1 MNEENRFSA
10 LTAFVAIAVAVL
22 SMGIPS
28 PLRADDYPN
37 KPVRLVVGFIAGSAA
52 DITARV
58 LGNRMGQILGQ
69 QFVVEVKPGA
79 GSSLAA
85 DFAAH
90 APADGYTL
98 FLGSSANI
106 TNNALNSKLID
117 ISKDLTPIGLA
128 TTVPVILVVNPASG
142 INSVAELVA
151 AAKAKPG
158 EVLYASTGVGTAPH
172 LAAELFAQRAGVK
185 LVHVPYQGSP
195 QAVTDLLGG
204 RTTMMFS
211 PASAVLGNVAAGKLK
226 ALASAANKRPAAAPN
241 IPTMAEAGMP
251 DFDTSI
257 WFGLMAP
264 NGTPREVTGKLEKAL
279 REAQASNEVQAALK
293 TGGFDVIVGGPD
305 DFAKMMQSESK
316 RWSAVAV
323 AAGLKK

>member
-1 MNEENRFSA
+1 MRGLIRFG
-10 LTAFVAIAVAVL
+10 VAIASLAFAG
-22 SMGIPS
+22 SIATQ
-28 PLRADDYPN
+28 LRADDYPN
-37 KPVRLVVGFIAGSAA
+37 KPVRLIVGFIPGSAA

-58 LGNRMGQILGQ
+58 LGGRMSQILGQ
-69 QFVVEVKPGA
+69 QFVVETKPGA
-79 GSSLAA
+79 GSSIAA

-90 APADGYTL
+90 TAPDGYTL

-106 TNNALNSKLID
+106 TNSALNSKLTD
-117 ISKDLTPIGLA
+117 ISKDLAPIALA
-128 TTVPVILVVNPASG
+128 TTVPVILVVHPSSG
-142 INSVAELVA
+142 INSVAELIA
-151 AAKAKPG
+151 RAKSKPG

-172 LAAELFAQRAGVK
+172 LAAELFAQRAGVT

-195 QAVTDLLGG
+195 QAVTDLLAG

-211 PASAVLGNVAAGKLK
+211 PASAVLGNVEAGKLK
-226 ALASAANKRPAAAPN
+226 ALASAAVKRPAVAPN

-264 NGTPREVTGKLEKAL
+264 NGTPREVIDKLMRTL
-279 REAQASNEVQAALK
+279 HEAQASSEAQAALRTNGFDMI
-293 TGGFDVIVGGPD
+293 TGGPAE
-305 DFAKMMQSESK
+305 FAQMMQSESK
-316 RWSAVAV
+316 RWVQVAT